1 MKKKLF
7 LEKLSCLAVFSTV
20 VMQAQSYQTMPVSSG
35 FTTDVIANG
44 MGSSMMSTSNDVDGV
59 SYAFVA
65 KDFQLTPAST
75 AITYG
80 IPVDGIINSVVTTT
94 PGLSYVLGNLNANN
108 SLRLAAVN
116 DSGTLTFTT
125 PRAAFTLY
133 MLSTSGSGTSKV
145 NVTVNF
151 TDGSSQVFSNISLS
165 DWYGGSNFAI
175 KGIGR
180 IKRTSDGLEPST
192 SDPRLYQN
200 ALAIDAA
207 NQAKPIQS
215 VMITKASGSG
225 YPNIF
230 AFSVNEN
237 TQLST
242 AETNGLK
249 TRDIYPNPFKDVFHI
264 NDIKGVKTITVTDVV
279 GRVVKT
285 IDNPTTELQLGEL
298 NAGLYLVTMSFKD
311 GSKSTVKAIKK

>member
-7 LEKLSCLAVFSTV
+7 LEKLSCLAVFSTA
-20 VMQAQSYQTMPVSSG
+20 VMQAQNYQTMPVSSG

-65 KDFQLTPAST
+65 KDFQLTPTSP

-108 SLRLAAVN
+108 SLRLAAAN

-125 PRAAFTLY
+125 PKAAFTLY

-151 TDGSSQVFSNISLS
+151 ADGSSQVFSNISIS

-180 IKRTSDGLEPST
+180 IKRTSDGLESST

-215 VMITKASGSG
+215 VMITKANGSG

-242 AETNGLK
+242 AEANGLK

-264 NDIKGVKTITVTDVV
+264 SDIKGVKTITVTDVA

-285 IDNPTTELQLGEL
+285 IDNPTNELQLGEL
-298 NAGLYLVTMSFKD
+298 NAGLYLVTMNFKD